1 LLAVSFS
8 HYFKAAD
15 DKFHLKQRVISLEL
29 FLNSGEYIDLSI
41 DADLVALVIDYHPE
55 NVSQFQYKHTLFDE
69 DLADFYEATFEKLVI
84 VDEIAGKHKLWLE
97 SSPDRM

>member
-29 FLNSGEYIDLSI
+29 FLNSGEYIDLSV

-55 NVSQFQYKHTLFDE
+55 NVSELEYKHALLDE
-69 DLADFYEATFEKLVI
+69 DLADFDETALEKLVV
-84 VDEIAGKHKLWLE
+84 VDQVT
-97 SSPDRM
+97 R